1 MSNEV
6 LWSVAQTVNRLLKD
20 TELAHFHSVRKKL
33 RGKHRRAATELFSYQ
48 SRHDGYVL
56 HYGGRGELQFNIGWD
71 TNENGEPILRFGVA
85 FSFDRS
91 RWVYAP
97 KETLLPKIG
106 LFNDYMA
113 KENYRFSDLE
123 MWYYGQHGRSSNS
136 TAGVITDGII
146 DDAAFI
152 FIGTTQPESDIDYDH
167 VVEVFLRLYA
177 IYLYIESQGERDAV
191 KPVTTGFSFDF
202 VAGNSV
208 KRSDATGSRKK
219 TNFRIA
225 LRHNDLQEQ
234 LYNELAAEYGENS
247 VGTECKSN
255 AGGYIDLVVLQRN
268 ESGAAEY
275 VEFYEIKTAGTAK
288 ECIRQALGQMLE
300 YSYYDSGT
308 GADEL
313 IVVGEPKLTAKDEAY
328 LARLREQLNIPLSYR
343 PISRENVK

>member
-1 MSNEV
+1 MSNDV

-48 SRHDGYVL
+48 NLHDGYIL

-71 TNENGEPILRFGVA
+71 TNEDGEPVLRFGVA

-106 LFNDYMA
+106 LFNDYMTR
-113 KENYRFSDLE
+113 ENYRFSDLE
-123 MWYYGQHGRSSNS
+123 MWYYGQHGRSPNS
-136 TAGVITDGII
+136 TAGVISDEII

-152 FIGTTQPESDIDYDH
+152 FIGTTQPESKIDYEH

-177 IYLYIESQGERDAV
+177 VYLYIESQGQRDAV
-191 KPVTTGFSFDF
+191 KPVANGFSFDF
-202 VAGNSV
+202 VAGNSR

-219 TNFRIA
+219 TSFRIA

-255 AGGYIDLVVLQRN
+255 AGGYIDLIVRLRN
-268 ESGAAEY
+268 ESGEVVH
-275 VEFYEIKTAGTAK
+275 VEFYEIKTAATAK
-288 ECIRQALGQMLE
+288 ECIRQAVGQMLE

-313 IVVGEPKLTAKDEAY
+313 IIVGEPEPTAQDEAY
-328 LARLREQLNIPLSYR
+328 LARLREQLSIPLSYR
-343 PISRENVK
+343 NVMIES